1 MQVALQTIVFPT
13 KDAKVI
19 SEKRITRKT
28 LDNVGSS
35 STLGS
40 ADGGNVEFVAV
51 IVVDSAFRNMSCC
64 TLALTK
70 LLLVKGQSAVV
81 PEFV

>member
-13 KDAKVI
+13 KDAEVI

-40 ADGGNVEFVAV
+40 AGSVDGGNVEFVAV
-51 IVVDSAFRNMSCC
+51 IVVDSAIW
-64 TLALTK
+64 
-70 LLLVKGQSAVV
+70 
-81 PEFV
+81 P